1 MDISVENPLFFV
13 VKPIYWLGWFPF
25 EEVIFSC
32 ILGILFVTL
41 VQITKRYKIPKS
53 ETEKKYRVN
62 MTGITPI
69 EKYKEKIRLFLQR
82 KYPSLWIETMTA
94 QEIEN
99 ILWEKELWGVMKEI
113 EEIEYGHRKF
123 TKEKQKHI
131 ESITLKNY

>member
-1 MDISVENPLFFV
+1 
-13 VKPIYWLGWFPF
+13 
-25 EEVIFSC
+25 
-32 ILGILFVTL
+32 
-41 VQITKRYKIPKS
+41 
-53 ETEKKYRVN
+53 